1 MADLG
6 VHKTDLLIFLLETKV
21 KKVTAVL
28 KTLDKKDA
36 EGNLINVDDNAIC
49 IYEMENGAV
58 GTMTASWTY
67 YGEED
72 NSTIIYGSEGILKI
86 YDVPN
91 YSIVRIGKDGTKIYY
106 ELDKMQTN
114 DNQTKSGIID
124 SWVAAIKNDTVP
136 EVNGKDALDAM
147 KAIFAA
153 LESSESGQ
161 TVEITEED

>member
-1 MADLG
+1 M
-6 VHKTDLLIFLLETKV
+6 
-21 KKVTAVL
+21 
-28 KTLDKKDA
+28 
-36 EGNLINVDDNAIC
+36 
-49 IYEMENGAV
+49 
-58 GTMTASWTY
+58 
-67 YGEED
+67 
-72 NSTIIYGSEGILKI
+72 LKI
-86 YDVPN
+86 YHDPK
-91 YSIVRIGKDGTKIYY
+91 YCIELIRKDGGKVFYDI
-106 ELDKMQTN
+106 DQIQTN